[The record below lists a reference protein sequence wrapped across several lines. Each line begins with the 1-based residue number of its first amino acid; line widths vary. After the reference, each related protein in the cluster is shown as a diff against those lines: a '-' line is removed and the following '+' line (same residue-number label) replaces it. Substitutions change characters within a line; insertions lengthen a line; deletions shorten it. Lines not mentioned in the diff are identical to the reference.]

1 VVGFS
6 LGMVKWRSG
15 GVVLFA
21 SGPVHRPV
29 GVWSALFVTLA
40 VAACDNWSLFLSHHG
55 TIGHLLL
62 SQHATIGH
70 LLLSQH
76 ATIGHSVCHCMRSLT
91 ALSIT
96 ACDSDG
102 LKQIKFTVYMV
113 MPLLRFAVAAAL
125 CTLIALWL
133 L

>member
-6 LGMVKWRSG
+6 LNMVKWRSG

-40 VAACDNWSLFLSHHG
+40 VAACRNWSLFLSQHG
-55 TIGHLLL
+55 
-62 SQHATIGH
+62 TIGH